1 MDAIGFLGYSTTTE
15 TKITPWSMPS
25 SPNEFTKEG
34 SRAVSGIA
42 CCAQIVAIYNSPFV
56 VTILERSL
64 SGINMVLEV
73 SASAIL
79 IPRHPLTIIA
89 TICR

>member
-1 MDAIGFLGYSTTTE
+1 
-15 TKITPWSMPS
+15 MPS

-34 SRAVSGIA
+34 SRAVSRIA
-42 CCAQIVAIYNSPFV
+42 CCAQIVAIYNSLFA
-56 VTILERSL
+56 VTILEQSL

-79 IPRHPLTIIA
+79 ISRHLLTIVFI
-89 TICR
+89 ICR